1 MALSNKTWRDK
12 YRSNVLTT
20 TLRNALVAEKICTVD
35 RSNNKTIQSPY
46 LSATSVTVQALAGTY
61 TPGTVTTTDDV
72 LTVSD
77 EFISSA
83 HIFDFESSLSN
94 FDLFA
99 SHAEQTAY
107 DLAAKIDSYAINN
120 LCEDGTGA
128 YTTPV
133 GGFTTAANV
142 NTIFAN
148 LVSSVSGYAESTY
161 GNMFVVLENTDI
173 VGLMAAGATNGF
185 NFSDNVLQNGKV
197 AQWMGV
203 DIYVVRTGT
212 FTDATMGTKT
222 WTNAGHRVFGVKGV
236 ATLALPESYK
246 YEEKGVSGKTGME
259 IVAIAYAGFKLW
271 SPKTSLIVD
280 VTLA

>member
-1 MALSNKTWRDK
+1 MALSNRTWRDK